1 LNTYQTTFVI
11 PNLNKEEAH
20 VPICSVVLSSQ
31 RVDLKDALFN
41 AQKEVFR
48 QNQNMYLFAGY
59 EQGVAAA
66 QPLVAFVSFYHGQTK
81 AFETQP
87 MEMTSGLNN

>member
-1 LNTYQTTFVI
+1 LISKMPYSTRRRKSFARTR
-11 PNLNKEEAH
+11 
-20 VPICSVVLSSQ
+20 ICI
-31 RVDLKDALFN
+31 
-41 AQKEVFR
+41 
-48 QNQNMYLFAGY
+48 YLQAY